1 MVTIIGYAA
10 VIIGAACIA
19 AWLVKWFDSMEK

>member
-1 MVTIIGYAA
+1 MITIISYSA

-19 AWLVKWFDSMEK
+19 AWLVKWFDKMEK